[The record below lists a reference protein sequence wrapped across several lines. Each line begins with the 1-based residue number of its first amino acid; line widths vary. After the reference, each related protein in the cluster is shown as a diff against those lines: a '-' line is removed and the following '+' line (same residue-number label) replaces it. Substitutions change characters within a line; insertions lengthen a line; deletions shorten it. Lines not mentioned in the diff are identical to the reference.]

1 MSDTAA
7 AVESAAGAH
16 PVEHVH
22 PGPWEYLKVAAV
34 LALLTALEV
43 SVYYLSSVKAILPEI
58 LIGLALIKFTL
69 VGLYFMHLK
78 FDTRL
83 FRRLLTLGIIL
94 AIIVYTIAIT
104 TLFHYL

>member
-1 MSDTAA
+1 MSDIVA
-7 AVESAAGAH
+7 AVEADAAAH

-22 PGPWEYLKVAAV
+22 PGPWEYLKIAFI

-43 SVYYLSSVKAILPEI
+43 SVYYLSSLKSILPGV
-58 LIGLALIKFTL
+58 LIGLAIVKFSL
-69 VGLYFMHLK
+69 VALYFMHLK

-94 AIIVYTIAIT
+94 AITVYTIAIT
-104 TLFHYL
+104 TLFKYL